1 MEMLIIFSIVVVP
14 LFLIGLF
21 AMYKERQAERKE
33 QASGVV

>member
-1 MEMLIIFSIVVVP
+1 MEMLIIFGIVVVP

-33 QASGVV
+33 QGSVTV

>member
-1 MEMLIIFSIVVVP
+1 MEMLLIFGIVIVP

-33 QASGVV
+33 QASVAI

>member
-33 QASGVV
+33 QASSAV

>member
-21 AMYKERQAERKE
+21 AIYKERQVERKE
-33 QASGVV
+33 QTSGVV